1 MKLTDGEA
9 QLRHEVRGLLHELSL
24 GLNLYR
30 HLIESQS
37 RDAEAVFDSLLTRIQ
52 AASDSHLL
60 DPFVEP
66 IHDEAPPVVLVVD
79 DSINEREYL
88 ARLLR
93 ANGVPTATASDG
105 VDAIRMLRRHIPAVV
120 LIDMQMPRCDGP
132 ELIGFLKA
140 SMRFDGVAIY
150 GLSASTAEEAGVDD
164 GELAGWILKPL
175 CAAHIAGLT
184 QHLAGLA
191 NVE

>member
-1 MKLTDGEA
+1 MNRTDDGT
-9 QLRHEVRGLLHELSL
+9 QLRHEMRGLLHELSL

-30 HLIESQS
+30 HLVDSKNGE
-37 RDAEAVFDSLLTRIQ
+37 AEEFFDSLLSRIL

-60 DPFVEP
+60 DPLAEL
-66 IHDEAPPVVLVVD
+66 DGETPPAVLVVD

-93 ANGVPTATASDG
+93 AGGVPTATASDG
-105 VDAIRMLRRHIPAVV
+105 VDAIRLLRRHIPAVV

-140 SMRFDGVAIY
+140 NMRFDGVAIY
-150 GLSASTAEEAGVDD
+150 GLSASTAEEAGVNED
-164 GELAGWILKPL
+164 ELTGWIMKPL
-175 CAAHIAGLT
+175 CAGHIAKLT
-184 QHLAGLA
+184 QHLANLA
-191 NVE
+191 NVGE